1 MIITMFSEETLTVDF
16 NLATVSSM
24 DEPYH
29 PSFYRYFGLV
39 VLPWFPVASGFTD
52 RVAIGTW
59 ILGDITV
66 SIDRYKSVTSAS
78 IHREE

>member
-1 MIITMFSEETLTVDF
+1 MFSEETLTVDF

-29 PSFYRYFGLV
+29 PSFYGYFGLV
-39 VLPWFPVASGFTD
+39 VLPWFPVASGITD